1 MQLPEEEKHIYRQN
15 YIEDSLTV
23 RMGGRVAE
31 EIVFGVASTGA
42 NNDLVGATELARKM
56 VREWGMSDEVGP
68 MAWGN
73 QSQVFLGDD
82 LMAGRE
88 YSDET
93 ARVIDEEVQKILVKQ
108 EMACRKLLDEN
119 RNALDLIARALL
131 EHETISGDEVTRL
144 IKAADGESNTESV
157 EDAAKV
163 D

>member
-42 NNDLVGATELARKM
+42 TNDLVGATELARKM

-73 QSQVFLGDD
+73 QSQVF
-82 LMAGRE
+82 GRRPNGG
-88 YSDET
+88 S
-93 ARVIDEEVQKILVKQ
+93 
-108 EMACRKLLDEN
+108 
-119 RNALDLIARALL
+119 
-131 EHETISGDEVTRL
+131 
-144 IKAADGESNTESV
+144 
-157 EDAAKV
+157 
-163 D
+163 